1 MARIGEKNGSCTID
15 LDLLLFSDAVLNTA
29 TLQIPHSGLTQ
40 RDFMLLPDYS
50 ALQRRSIIA

>member
-1 MARIGEKNGSCTID
+1 MGEKNGSCTID